1 MQLIYCL
8 INKSLNDNIVSIGV
22 TKSLSTLKQTLQ
34 IINSTYLPTPYT
46 IYLTKNVKTSER
58 IDSSERI
65 DFIYS
70 ILNKFGRHIN
80 GTFFEISL
88 DFIEPL
94 FNLIQDDKNTDNKIL
109 QNEILQN
116 EILQNEYL
124 VIQDKIEYII
134 PFVVGPNAVG
144 PSVVETK
151 KVESNISSII
161 LETDTH
167 YDKLSR
173 YKNTY
178 SDLDL

>member
-70 ILNKFGRHIN
+70 ILTR
-80 GTFFEISL
+80 
-88 DFIEPL
+88 FI
-94 FNLIQDDKNTDNKIL
+94 
-109 QNEILQN
+109 
-116 EILQNEYL
+116 
-124 VIQDKIEYII
+124 
-134 PFVVGPNAVG
+134 
-144 PSVVETK
+144 
-151 KVESNISSII
+151 
-161 LETDTH
+161 
-167 YDKLSR
+167 
-173 YKNTY
+173 
-178 SDLDL
+178 

>member
-8 INKSLNDNIVSIGV
+8 TNQSLNDNIVSIGV

-46 IYLTKNVKTSER
+46 IYLTKNVKTNG
-58 IDSSERI
+58 RI

-94 FNLIQDDKNTDNKIL
+94 FNLIQDDIYTDD
-109 QNEILQN
+109 EILQN
-116 EILQNEYL
+116 QYL

-134 PFVVGPNAVG
+134 PSVVGPNVVGPNVVGPNAI
-144 PSVVETK
+144 
-151 KVESNISSII
+151 ESHISSII
-161 LETDTH
+161 LETRTH
-167 YDKLSR
+167 YDKLTR
-173 YKNTY
+173 YNNTY
-178 SDLDL
+178 GDLDL